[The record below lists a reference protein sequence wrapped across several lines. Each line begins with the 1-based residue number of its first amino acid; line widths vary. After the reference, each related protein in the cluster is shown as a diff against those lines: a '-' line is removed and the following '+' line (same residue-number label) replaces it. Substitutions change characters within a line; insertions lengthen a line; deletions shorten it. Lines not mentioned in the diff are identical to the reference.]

1 MAMRSVLQNAARFC
15 LLQRERLTCCRTLQL
30 NSAPCSRD
38 RESSRLLQ
46 NWFGALGRQRKFHLR
61 SYDNSSAPAPA
72 AALTLGSRVPQAGE
86 LPSFMYGVLR
96 NGKRRVSYLL
106 AAVAATGCLGTGLF
120 VVLADAGREDGR
132 RPTVA
137 DAADTLPKKKK
148 VVVLGIG
155 WAGTSFLKH
164 LDSTQ
169 YDVSVVAPRNCFVF
183 TPLLPSVAS
192 GTVEARSITEPIRR
206 IIRKTDV
213 QFYQSE
219 CAKIDAKSKRILCK
233 HVSEMGRWEGDQDFT
248 LDYDLLV
255 VAVGATNN
263 TFGSKGVQEY
273 CHFLKEIEDAEKI
286 RDCIVERFETAGL
299 PNFSS
304 DERRKLL
311 HFVVVGGGPTGV
323 EYAAEL
329 HDLIHEDLSRLYP
342 SLEKDATITVV
353 QSADHILNS
362 FDRRISEYAE
372 KKFARDGVDV
382 KIGSRVSEVTDKCIC
397 LKSKNTGN
405 IVQQMPYG
413 MVVWSTGIGTRPV
426 VTDFMAQIG
435 QGDRRV
441 LATDQWLQV
450 ANCEGVYALGDCA
463 SIEQQRI
470 CDDVINLFELA
481 DKGKSGFLTAEEFVE
496 TVDQVRSLYP
506 QIDTYLEHEHM
517 QGVTG
522 LLDNAI
528 KDGKQSTVQLDLK
541 RFGQAVC
548 KVDSQLKS
556 MPATA
561 QVADQQGVYLARC
574 FNKLAKD
581 PTNIDSGGHHKLEP
595 FHYRHLGEFAPLG
608 GEVTAAELPG
618 DWVSIGHSTQWLW
631 YSVYAS
637 LQLSWRTRVLV
648 VFDWTKKFIFGRD
661 SSRM

>member
-30 NSAPCSRD
+30 NSAACSRD

-148 VVVLGIG
+148 VVVLGTG

-286 RDCIVERFETAGL
+286 RDCIVERFETASL
-299 PNFSS
+299 PTFSS
-304 DERRKLL
+304 DERYI
-311 HFVVVGGGPTGV
+311 VTI
-323 EYAAEL
+323 ACEL
-329 HDLIHEDLSRLYP
+329 G
-342 SLEKDATITVV
+342 
-353 QSADHILNS
+353 
-362 FDRRISEYAE
+362 F
-372 KKFARDGVDV
+372 
-382 KIGSRVSEVTDKCIC
+382 
-397 LKSKNTGN
+397 
-405 IVQQMPYG
+405 
-413 MVVWSTGIGTRPV
+413 
-426 VTDFMAQIG
+426 
-435 QGDRRV
+435 RV
-441 LATDQWLQV
+441 LGFAVATCCYNEICHDIDV
-450 ANCEGVYALGDCA
+450 
-463 SIEQQRI
+463 SSMRI
-470 CDDVINLFELA
+470 CIFFFFF
-481 DKGKSGFLTAEEFVE
+481 FLPASSSFN
-496 TVDQVRSLYP
+496 S
-506 QIDTYLEHEHM
+506 
-517 QGVTG
+517 
-522 LLDNAI
+522 
-528 KDGKQSTVQLDLK
+528 SDL
-541 RFGQAVC
+541 
-548 KVDSQLKS
+548 
-556 MPATA
+556 
-561 QVADQQGVYLARC
+561 
-574 FNKLAKD
+574 
-581 PTNIDSGGHHKLEP
+581 
-595 FHYRHLGEFAPLG
+595 
-608 GEVTAAELPG
+608 
-618 DWVSIGHSTQWLW
+618 
-631 YSVYAS
+631 
-637 LQLSWRTRVLV
+637 
-648 VFDWTKKFIFGRD
+648 
-661 SSRM
+661 